1 MNEAAGPAAR
11 SIAFKH
17 VAAVSVGN
25 ALAFYDF
32 LAYIAFAVQ
41 IGHTFFPDPR
51 TSLLMAYVTTFA
63 GFVARP
69 VGAYVMGRVADK
81 VGRKLAMMLS
91 LTMIGIAILGV
102 VLTPPF
108 RVIGWAAPVL
118 IGLFRVLLGFGV
130 GGEVGPSTAYML
142 EAAPPERR
150 GYYTS
155 LQAMTQD
162 IASFL
167 SAGVGFVI
175 ALLLNNNAQALDDWG
190 WRVAL
195 LLGAS
200 IVPFGLWLRH
210 SLPETLGKVS
220 DAPELAAAP
229 TAAMWRVAT
238 LGFFILGGGTM
249 VSYVQ
254 TSMTGYAQDSL
265 HFSPSVAFAAVMF
278 NGLFTFLFDPV
289 SGWLSDRYGR
299 RPVMLVGVALTVLA
313 TLPAYVA
320 ILHFKTA
327 LALWGAMAV
336 LGAITGIAQPPVTTA
351 ISEALPQGVR
361 SRGLGLVYAI
371 AISIF
376 GGLTPVTVTWLL
388 TVTGNQMAPAFYMIG
403 AASVGLVAILLL
415 SETAPRTRRR
425 IAQA

>member
-1 MNEAAGPAAR
+1 MSAPLASER
-11 SIAFKH
+11 ERIAFRH
-17 VAAVSVGN
+17 VAAVSAGN

-69 VGAYVMGRVADK
+69 VGAYVMGRIADK
-81 VGRKLAMMLS
+81 VGRKPAMMMS
-91 LTMIGIAILGV
+91 LTMIGVAIIGV

-108 RVIGWAAPVL
+108 RVIGWAAPLLV
-118 IGLFRVLLGFGV
+118 GLFRLLLGFGV

-142 EAAPPERR
+142 EAAPPEKR

-167 SAGVGFVI
+167 AAGVGFVI

-195 LLGAS
+195 MLGAS

-210 SLPETLGKVS
+210 ALPETLGKVA
-220 DAPELAAAP
+220 DAAEMAAAP
-229 TAAMWRVAT
+229 QAAMWRVAA
-238 LGFFILGGGTM
+238 LGFIILGAGSM

-265 HFSPSVAFAAVMF
+265 HFSPSIAFAAVMF

-299 RPVMLVGVALTVLA
+299 RPVMIAGVGLTVLA
-313 TLPAYVA
+313 TLPAYMA
-320 ILHFKTA
+320 ILYFRTP
-327 LALWGAMAV
+327 LALWGAASL
-336 LGAITGIAQPPVTTA
+336 LGAITGIAQPPITTA

-371 AISIF
+371 AISVF
-376 GGLTPVTVTWLL
+376 GGITPVTVTWLIAA
-388 TVTGNQMAPAFYMIG
+388 TGNAMAPAFYMIG
-403 AASVGLVAILLL
+403 AASAGFAAIVMLR
-415 SETAPRTRRR
+415 ETAPRKR
-425 IAQA
+425 QAAPA

>member
-1 MNEAAGPAAR
+1 MSDRVP
-11 SIAFKH
+11 FKH

-41 IGHTFFPDPR
+41 IGHTFFPDPH

-81 VGRKLAMMLS
+81 VGRKPAMMIS
-91 LTMIGIAILGV
+91 LTMIGVAILGV

-108 RVIGWAAPVL
+108 RVIGWAAPIL
-118 IGLFRVLLGFGV
+118 IGFFRIVLGFGV

-142 EAAPPERR
+142 EAAPPEKR

-167 SAGVGFVI
+167 SAGVGFLI

-210 SLPETLGKVS
+210 SLPETLGKVA
-220 DAPELAAAP
+220 DAPEIAAAP
-229 TAAMWRVAT
+229 TSAMWRIAA
-238 LGFFILGGGTM
+238 LGFVILGAGSM

-265 HFSPSVAFAAVMF
+265 HFTPTVAFAAVMF
-278 NGLFTFLFDPV
+278 NGLFTFLFDPI

-299 RPVMLVGVALTVLA
+299 RPVMIAGVALTVLA
-313 TLPAYVA
+313 TLPAYLM
-320 ILHFKTA
+320 ILHLKTP
-327 LALWGAMAV
+327 LALFAAASL
-336 LGAITGIAQPPVTTA
+336 LGAITGIAQPPVATA
-351 ISEALPQGVR
+351 ISEALPQAVR

-376 GGLTPVTVTWLL
+376 GGITPVTATWLV
-388 TVTGNQMAPAFYMIG
+388 TATGNNMAPAFYMIG
-403 AASVGLVAILLL
+403 AATVGLIAILLL
-415 SETAPRTRRR
+415 RETAPLANKR
-425 IAQA
+425 APA

>member
-1 MNEAAGPAAR
+1 MSAPLASERERIPFR
-11 SIAFKH
+11 H
-17 VAAVSVGN
+17 VAAVSAGN

-69 VGAYVMGRVADK
+69 VGAYVMGRIADK
-81 VGRKLAMMLS
+81 VGRKPAMMMS
-91 LTMIGIAILGV
+91 LTMIGVAIIGV

-108 RVIGWAAPVL
+108 RVIGWAAPLLV
-118 IGLFRVLLGFGV
+118 GLFRLLLGFGV

-142 EAAPPERR
+142 EAAPPEKR

-167 SAGVGFVI
+167 AAGVGFVI

-195 LLGAS
+195 MLGAS

-210 SLPETLGKVS
+210 ALPETLGKVA
-220 DAPELAAAP
+220 DAAEMAAAP
-229 TAAMWRVAT
+229 QAAMWRVAA
-238 LGFFILGGGTM
+238 LGFIILGAGSM

-265 HFSPSVAFAAVMF
+265 HFSPSIAFAAVMF

-299 RPVMLVGVALTVLA
+299 RPVMIAGVGLTVLA
-313 TLPAYVA
+313 TLPAYMA
-320 ILHFKTA
+320 ILYFRTP
-327 LALWGAMAV
+327 LALWGAASL
-336 LGAITGIAQPPVTTA
+336 LGAITGIAQPPITTA

-371 AISIF
+371 AISVF
-376 GGLTPVTVTWLL
+376 GGITPVTVTWLIAA
-388 TVTGNQMAPAFYMIG
+388 TGNTMAPAFYMIG
-403 AASVGLVAILLL
+403 AASAGFAAIVMLR
-415 SETAPRTRRR
+415 ETAPRKR
-425 IAQA
+425 QAAPA